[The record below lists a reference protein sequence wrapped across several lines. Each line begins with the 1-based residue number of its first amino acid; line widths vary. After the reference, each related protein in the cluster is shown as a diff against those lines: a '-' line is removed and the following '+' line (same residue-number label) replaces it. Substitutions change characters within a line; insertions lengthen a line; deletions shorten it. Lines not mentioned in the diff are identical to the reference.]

1 MQVRDIMTNRLAYCT
16 PQANLEE
23 VAEMM
28 VQYDCGAIPVIDP
41 GSNKALGLITDRDI
55 VCRSVAIHQ
64 NPAGM
69 TAQQVMSEPVAA
81 VTPQSSLED
90 CLTKMEAAQVRRMLV
105 VDQAGKLCGMV
116 SQADIV
122 RTLPEHEIAELLRDV
137 STPTGTASQQIH

>member
-55 VCRSVAIHQ
+55 VCRAVAAHK
-64 NPAGM
+64 NPAGV
-69 TAQQVMSEPVAA
+69 TAEQVMSEPVAA
-81 VTPQSSLED
+81 VTPQSTLDE
-90 CLTKMEAAQVRRMLV
+90 CLAKMEAAQMRRMLV
-105 VDQAGKLCGMV
+105 VDESGKLCGLV

-122 RTLPEHEIAELLRDV
+122 RALPEHEIAELLKDV
-137 STPTGTASQQIH
+137 SAPTGAASHLH